1 MPSGTKRV
9 WSAGLKG
16 RLTAQH
22 QRRKAA
28 LASAGITKITLSKG
42 GVTESR
48 RMDLSQR
55 GARQVHSMAY
65 WTTWLAREAQVGPG
79 HAHRLLSLLE
89 SRYIYPASFV
99 IDGKLFWAQEDAET
113 LLRLAHAYR
122 RCNADDDAFIA
133 SPFVRTFRRTL
144 RKKTLESSTQQ

>member
-1 MPSGTKRV
+1 MPSVTKRA

-16 RLTAQH
+16 RLTAQY

-28 LASAGITKITLSKG
+28 LASAGIAKITLSKG

-55 GARQVHSMAY
+55 GAKQVHSVAY
-65 WTTWLAREAQVGPG
+65 WTTWLAKEAEIGPG
-79 HAHRLLSLLE
+79 QAHRLLALLE
-89 SRYIYPASFV
+89 SKYIYPASFV
-99 IDGKLFWAQEDAET
+99 IDGKLYWAQEEAGT

-122 RCNADDDAFIA
+122 RCDADDNAFIA
-133 SPFVRTFRRTL
+133 SPFVRTFRSAM
-144 RKKTLESSTQQ
+144 RKKTLESKQP